1 MTIGT
6 KQWKSI
12 KKIIWK
18 CIWWIVKTVVIG
30 TCIKLERKKDEKE
43 IAFLQFMFHQLS
55 ILYLTTESKIKMSK
69 LKTKIEKS
77 QNTFIVI
84 AIAIQDSI
92 CCQRK
97 LNNFLFATKQPS
109 LFTSFACHQKKVVV
123 WKWIIKTECY
133 KVP

>member
-6 KQWKSI
+6 KHWKSI

-18 CIWWIVKTVVIG
+18 CIWWIVKTVVIA
-30 TCIKLERKKDEKE
+30 TCIKLERNKDEKVN
-43 IAFLQFMFHQLS
+43 AFLQFMFHQLS

-69 LKTKIEKS
+69 SCRQKS

-123 WKWIIKTECY
+123 WKWIIIIECN

>member
-1 MTIGT
+1 MYLVNC
-6 KQWKSI
+6 KNCCYWYLYY
-12 KKIIWK
+12 
-18 CIWWIVKTVVIG
+18 IVASKGRKRNCLFTVHVS
-30 TCIKLERKKDEKE
+30 
-43 IAFLQFMFHQLS
+43 S

-97 LNNFLFATKQPS
+97 VNIFLFITKQPS

-123 WKWIIKTECY
+123 WK
-133 KVP
+133 